1 MPGLRG
7 KAIGS
12 SRARRLTVAESTL
25 PQSEAQ
31 VWIDAQLPPALARW
45 LNAERS
51 VHAVHVYEL
60 GMHQDTD
67 WAIFSAAR
75 KASALVVTK
84 DDDFVKLLGQHGPP
98 PKVLWVRTGNVSNT
112 ELRRMMLNGWDR
124 AARMFAQGEDLV
136 EIRPKIDSGE

>member
-25 PQSEAQ
+25 PHSEAQ

-45 LNAERS
+45 LSAERS
-51 VHAVHVYEL
+51 VDAVHVYEL
-60 GMHQDTD
+60 GMHKDTD

-75 KASALVVTK
+75 KSGVLVVTK

-98 PKVLWVRTGNVSNT
+98 PKVLWVRTGNVSNV
-112 ELRRMMLNGWDR
+112 ELRRMMLNGWR
-124 AARMFAQGEDLV
+124 AHVRGGR
-136 EIRPKIDSGE
+136 RPC